1 MTRRIEPLDRVR
13 ELGDASVPF
22 PFDVHALI
30 FTEDAPSLENALH
43 KRFNFRRVNFEN
55 MRKEFFRVSI
65 EEIRDELYKI
75 HQEEGLQADLRLTLV
90 AEAKQYRLSEAKRK
104 EFERS
109 YLVAEPARL
118 PPPPPPSPSP
128 SPSLLEQDD
137 P

>member
-1 MTRRIEPLDRVR
+1 
-13 ELGDASVPF
+13 
-22 PFDVHALI
+22 
-30 FTEDAPSLENALH
+30 
-43 KRFNFRRVNFEN
+43 

-118 PPPPPPSPSP
+118 PPPPPPS
-128 SPSLLEQDD
+128 LLEQDD